1 MTEDMSS
8 QSEASSGA
16 EERSHESELLGTE
29 AGPPAPLSTAE
40 VEYILVALDMSPHS
54 EAALAA
60 AAELAAALRLELR
73 GLYVEDINLL
83 RLCGLPFGI
92 EYGSFTAKPRRIE
105 QNHLERE
112 FRMQASLLRKIMA
125 EVAGQKRI
133 TWSFQVVRGG
143 VTDQLLEAATSARM
157 LSLGRVGRSPGKRTG
172 TTAQA
177 IAQRAQRP
185 VVFQSRQRTL
195 HGPYTVLYT
204 GSPAA
209 YRAVNLG
216 MELSAQEESTL
227 KVLAPTS
234 ELAEG
239 AQSFLVENYS
249 TPNAV
254 YERAAAL
261 RDLLAAI
268 DRSGVVI
275 LPIEAA
281 GWLDEIPLTVIVV
294 P

>member
-60 AAELAAALRLELR
+60 AAELAAALQLELR

-83 RLCGLPFGI
+83 HLCGLPFGI

-177 IAQRAQRP
+177 IARRAQRP

-216 MELSAQEESTL
+216 MELSTQEESTL
-227 KVLAPTS
+227 RVLAPTP

-249 TPNAV
+249 NPNAV

-275 LPIEAA
+275 LPVEAA
-281 GWLDEIPLTVIVV
+281 GWLDDIPLTVIVV